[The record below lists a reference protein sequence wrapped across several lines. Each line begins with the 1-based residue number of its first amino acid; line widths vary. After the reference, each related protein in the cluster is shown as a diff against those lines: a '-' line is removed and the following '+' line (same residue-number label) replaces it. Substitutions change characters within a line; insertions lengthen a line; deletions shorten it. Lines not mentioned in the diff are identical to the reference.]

1 MTDWTK
7 SSVDLEWIPPLID
20 GGSKVT
26 GYIVEFKEINKE
38 EEEKRA
44 QKRLLLSDAEEEK
57 EPEGD
62 EGWKKV
68 EKQICKLKAEQSSGP
83 DGVFV
88 FLQAKDTEIRGTKFV
103 VAGLKEGGLYQFRVR
118 AVNAAGVGDPG
129 LVLELIEVKDRTSK
143 TKIICTSHVDGVV
156 DMLTLTSYLYPQLL
170 LRWTWTPQ

>member
-7 SSVDLEWIPPLID
+7 STVDLEWIPPLSD

-44 QKRLLLSDAEEEK
+44 KKRLLLSDAEEEK

-68 EKQICKLKAEQSSGP
+68 KNKQIFKLKAEQSSGP
-83 DGVFV
+83 DGAFV

-103 VAGLKEGGLYQFRVR
+103 VTGLKEGGLYQFRVR

-129 LVLELIEVKDRTSK
+129 LVLELIELKDRTSK
-143 TKIICTSHVDGVV
+143 T
-156 DMLTLTSYLYPQLL
+156 
-170 LRWTWTPQ
+170 